1 MLRLLNH
8 VAIGMLLLKLECL
21 VLLLSVHKN
30 TYNSYQEPAKGK
42 RWAMGRPRS
51 TVILKPLDVDKLY
64 VVLIKT

>member
-8 VAIGMLLLKLECL
+8 VAIGMLLLKLEFL

-42 RWAMGRPRS
+42 QAVGNGS
-51 TVILKPLDVDKLY
+51 TTFYSDFEAFRCG
-64 VVLIKT
+64 